1 MRRDAITGGLY
12 AVAAFGAWGLV
23 PLYWKTVRAVPGV
36 EMVAHRVLWSVPVV
50 LWLVARR
57 RRLPDTWAT
66 LADRRHRRL
75 LTWTAALVALNW
87 LVFIWAVQRDVLL
100 EASLGYYVTPLFNVL
115 LGAVVLHERL
125 RPRQWVAVALAAT
138 GVTWLA
144 VAQGT
149 MPWTALALAAT
160 FSTYGLLR
168 KRAGVDALAG
178 LSAETLI
185 LAPLALAWFAWL
197 LVRGEA
203 VLPRLPPREMGLVAA
218 SGVVTA
224 IPLLWF
230 AHAARRLRLATI
242 GFFQYLA
249 PTGQLL
255 LAVLVYG
262 EPFGRARAVAFGF
275 IWAAVALY
283 LWDAAAAL
291 RGEAGQD
298 GSSRR

>member
-1 MRRDAITGGLY
+1 MRRDAIAGGLY
-12 AVAAFGAWGLV
+12 AVAAFGSWGLV
-23 PLYWKTVRAVPGV
+23 PLYWKTVREVPGV

-50 LWLVARR
+50 LWLVAWR
-57 RRLPDTWAT
+57 RRLPDTRAA
-66 LADRRHRRL
+66 LADRGHRRL

-100 EASLGYYVTPLFNVL
+100 EASLGYYVTPLFNVF

-125 RPRQWVAVALAAT
+125 RRLQWVAVALAAT
-138 GVTWLA
+138 GVAWLT

-149 MPWTALALAAT
+149 VPVTALALAVT
-160 FSTYGLLR
+160 FSLYGLLR
-168 KRAGVDALAG
+168 KRAGVDALTG

-185 LAPLALAWFAWL
+185 LFPVAIAWLAWL
-197 LVRGEA
+197 VVRGEA
-203 VLPRLPPREMGLVAA
+203 VFPRLAPREMGLVAA
-218 SGVVTA
+218 SGIVTA
-224 IPLLWF
+224 LPLLWF

-255 LAVLVYG
+255 LAVFAYG

-275 IWAAVALY
+275 IWTAVALY
-283 LWDAAAAL
+283 LWDAGVSL
-291 RGEAGQD
+291 RNPPDQD